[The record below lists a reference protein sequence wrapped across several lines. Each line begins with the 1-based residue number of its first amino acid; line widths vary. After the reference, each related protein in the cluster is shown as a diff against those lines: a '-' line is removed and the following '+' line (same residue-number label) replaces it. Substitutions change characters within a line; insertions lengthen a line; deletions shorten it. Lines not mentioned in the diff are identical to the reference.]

1 MAARRRSRSTWR
13 VLARG
18 AARRCPRCGAGGLFR
33 GWFTMRERCPRCGL
47 RFERIE
53 GHWLGAIALN
63 LVVTEAVFGVILV
76 GGAVATW
83 PDPPWVT
90 IAAAGI
96 AANVIVPLVYYPF
109 SKTTWT
115 ALDLVMRPME
125 LREIADAAESSPE
138 VPWPPPD

>member
-1 MAARRRSRSTWR
+1 MGPRRRTPSTWR
-13 VLARG
+13 VLGRG
-18 AARRCPRCGAGGLFR
+18 MARRCPRCGAGELFR
-33 GWFTMRERCPRCGL
+33 RWFTMLERCPRCGL

-63 LVVTEAVFGVILV
+63 LIVTELVFGVILV

-83 PDPPWVT
+83 PDPPWVA

-96 AANVIVPLVYYPF
+96 SANIAVPLAYYPF

-115 ALDLVMRPME
+115 AVDLLMRPME
-125 LREIADAAESSPE
+125 LREIADAAESSE
-138 VPWPPPD
+138 DVPWPPPD